1 MLYPRSQTT
10 YQKMIDELKLS
21 NEVQMTDKYFVKHS
35 TFFSDRGMKIKTTF
49 KFHLTLV
56 RMSTIKKMNDNK
68 C

>member
-1 MLYPRSQTT
+1 M
-10 YQKMIDELKLS
+10 MDELKLS
-21 NEVQMTDKYFVKHS
+21 KEVQMTNKYFVKHS